1 MATYKN
7 ISSDWYIS
15 VDSGVGTIY
24 VDGNLDVAGNIT
36 FVSELA
42 VNDAFI
48 IVAANNTGTVTSMGL
63 VATRVANTSFAGLR
77 YDATANAWQISTSVA
92 ANGAPVAAYANIAT
106 GTATVAGANTQ
117 VQFNDSGAFG
127 ATANLTFDKSIN
139 QLTIT
144 AGSQRL
150 GNIGAAPAAVAN
162 SAVLYNLAPDLGAS
176 GVYAR
181 TTSTE
186 DELITAV
193 RARLFSIIF

>member
-36 FVSELA
+36 YVSDIA

-48 IVAANNTGTVTSMGL
+48 IVAANNTGTVNDMGL
-63 VATRVANTSFAGLR
+63 VATKVANSSYAGLR
-77 YDATANAWQISTSVA
+77 FDVAANAWQVSSSVS
-92 ANGAPVAAYANIAT
+92 ANGAPIAAYANIAT
-106 GTATVAGANTQ
+106 GAVTVAGANTQ
-117 VQFNDSGAFG
+117 IQFNDSGTFG
-127 ATANLTFDKSIN
+127 ATANLTFDKATN
-139 QLTIT
+139 QLTVV

-150 GNIGAAPAAVAN
+150 GNIGTAPAAVAN

-181 TTSTE
+181 TTTTQ
-186 DELITAV
+186 DELISAV

>member
-36 FVSELA
+36 YVSDIA

-48 IVAANNTGTVTSMGL
+48 IVAANNTGTVNDMGL
-63 VATRVANTSFAGLR
+63 VATKVANSSYAGLR
-77 YDATANAWQISTSVA
+77 FDVTAKSWQISSSVS
-92 ANGAPVAAYANIAT
+92 ANGAPIAAYANIAT
-106 GTATVAGANTQ
+106 GAVTVAGANTE
-117 VQFNDSGAFG
+117 VQFNDGGTFG
-127 ATANLTFDKSIN
+127 ATGNLTFNKATN
-139 QLTIT
+139 QLTVV

-150 GNIGAAPAAVAN
+150 GNIGTAPAAVAN

-181 TTSTE
+181 TTTTQ
-186 DELITAV
+186 DELISAV

>member
-63 VATRVANTSFAGLR
+63 VATRVANSSFAGLR
-77 YDATANAWQISTSVA
+77 YDSTANAWQISTSVS
-92 ANGAPVAAYANIAT
+92 ANGAPIAAYANISTGAAT
-106 GTATVAGANTQ
+106 AAGANTQ
-117 VQFNDSGAFG
+117 VQFNDGGAFG
-127 ATANLTFDKSIN
+127 ATANLTFDKSLN

-150 GNIGAAPAAVAN
+150 GNIGSAPAAVAN

>member
-36 FVSELA
+36 YVSDIA

-48 IVAANNTGTVTSMGL
+48 IVAANNTGTVNDMGL
-63 VATRVANTSFAGLR
+63 VATKVANSSYAGLR
-77 YDATANAWQISTSVA
+77 FDVTANAWQISSSVS
-92 ANGAPVAAYANIAT
+92 ANGAPIASYANIAT
-106 GTATVAGANTQ
+106 GTVTVAGANTQ
-117 VQFNDSGAFG
+117 VQFNDGGSFG
-127 ATANLTFDKSIN
+127 ATANLTFDKATN
-139 QLTIT
+139 QLTV
-144 AGSQRL
+144 ASGSQRL
-150 GNIGAAPAAVAN
+150 GNIGTAPAAVAN
-162 SAVLYNLAPDLGAS
+162 SAVMYNLAPDLGAS

-181 TTSTE
+181 TTTTQ
-186 DELITAV
+186 DELIGAV

>member
-63 VATRVANTSFAGLR
+63 VATRVANSSFAGLR
-77 YDATANAWQISTSVA
+77 YDSTANAWQISTSVS
-92 ANGAPVAAYANIAT
+92 ANGAPIAAYANIAT
-106 GTATVAGANTQ
+106 GAVTVAGANTQ
-117 VQFNDSGAFG
+117 VQFNDGGTFG

-150 GNIGAAPAAVAN
+150 GNIGTAPAAVAN

-181 TTSTE
+181 TSSTQ